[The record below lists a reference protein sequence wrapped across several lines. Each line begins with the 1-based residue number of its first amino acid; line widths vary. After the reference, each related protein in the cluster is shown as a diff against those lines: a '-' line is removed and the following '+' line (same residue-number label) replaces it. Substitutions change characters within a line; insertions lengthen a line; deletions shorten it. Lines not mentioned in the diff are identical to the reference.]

1 MYSLY
6 QQSLRSGQIV
16 KPLYILME
24 LFYQYDSSFLLP
36 QPPKGS
42 LGYGQFLHVDDEWSD
57 RIARIQQANREYEM
71 SDTSTM
77 LSMTDGHT
85 MIADFRLQTQL
96 SLQSRELRRT
106 HEVFEVVIIEWVNY
120 SGHMQM
126 LRFHPWD
133 KVTTV
138 FLR

>member
-1 MYSLY
+1 
-6 QQSLRSGQIV
+6 
-16 KPLYILME
+16 
-24 LFYQYDSSFLLP
+24 
-36 QPPKGS
+36 
-42 LGYGQFLHVDDEWSD
+42 
-57 RIARIQQANREYEM
+57 
-71 SDTSTM
+71 M

>member
-1 MYSLY
+1 
-6 QQSLRSGQIV
+6 
-16 KPLYILME
+16 ME

-85 MIADFRLQTQL
+85 MIAGFRLQTQL

-120 SGHMQM
+120 SGHMQIATFSSQGQSNNSL
-126 LRFHPWD
+126 LR
-133 KVTTV
+133 
-138 FLR
+138 